1 MVGTGFIKPTTRL
14 MADVDG
20 FWQSLTKLSNFQMFF
35 AVQSSEYVN
44 KQWGYRLGVH

>member
-20 FWQSLTKLSNFQMFF
+20 FWQSLTKLSN
-35 AVQSSEYVN
+35 VLRCSIVRVCE
-44 KQWGYRLGVH
+44 